1 MNQSR
6 SDEEKKEKKKK
17 VFRFITPERNER
29 RAMKRKLGLHGK
41 RKIKYRAIK
50 VIK

>member
-1 MNQSR
+1 MNPNLM
-6 SDEEKKEKKKK
+6 K
-17 VFRFITPERNER
+17 TPLSEIKGTATRPTNER

-50 VIK
+50 AIK